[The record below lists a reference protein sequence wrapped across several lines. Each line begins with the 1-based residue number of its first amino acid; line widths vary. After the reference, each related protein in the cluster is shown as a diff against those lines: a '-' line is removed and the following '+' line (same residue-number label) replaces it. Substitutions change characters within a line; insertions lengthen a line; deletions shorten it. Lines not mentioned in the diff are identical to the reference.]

1 MSRTRA
7 DRVRRAL
14 GRIGKGIVLAVVTV
28 WTLFPIYYMLVLSF
42 TPTAELFRP
51 EYWVKHPTLE
61 SYRFVIFQES
71 VFVKY
76 FWRWMG
82 NSILIAGVTMA
93 AVVVVSALGSFA
105 LGRIRFGLTRVV
117 SGMTLFTYIIPASFL
132 SIPFFKIMGDYNL
145 LDTYWAVILAMVTFA
160 SPYALWVLWD
170 YSKTIPPEIDESAAI
185 DGAGTF
191 TIFYRIY
198 VPLVLP
204 PLIAIGTYAFFFA
217 WNEYLYAVLFL
228 QGEQMF
234 TLPISMGTFLTG
246 DDAPWNL
253 LMALS
258 TIYAIP
264 PVIFYYVF
272 RRYLTHG
279 LVSGAVQGT

>member
-1 MSRTRA
+1 MSRRP
-7 DRVRRAL
+7 DRGPRRLLLAVAR
-14 GRIGKGIVLAVVTV
+14 GAVLAVVTA
-28 WTLFPIYYMLVLSF
+28 WTLFPIYYMLTLSF

-51 EYWVKHPTLE
+51 EYWVRHPTLQ
-61 SYRFVIFQES
+61 SYRFIVFEQS
-71 VFVKY
+71 VFVKF
-76 FWRWMG
+76 FWRWMT
-82 NSILIAGVTMA
+82 NSVVVAGVTMV
-93 AVVVVSALGSFA
+93 AVLVVAALGSFA
-105 LGRIRFGLTRVV
+105 LGRIRFGLGRAV
-117 SGMTLFTYIIPASFL
+117 SGMTLFTYIIPSSFL
-132 SIPFFKIMGDYNL
+132 SIPFFKIMGDYDL

-170 YSKTIPPEIDESAAI
+170 YARTIPPEIDESAAI
-185 DGAGTF
+185 DGAGVLTVF
-191 TIFYRIY
+191 ARIY

-228 QGEQMF
+228 QSENMY
-234 TLPISMGTFLTG
+234 TLPISMGMFLTG

-253 LMALS
+253 LMAVS

-264 PVIFYYVF
+264 PVVFYYVF

-279 LVSGAVQGT
+279 LVSGAVQGL

>member
-1 MSRTRA
+1 MRGRA
-7 DRVRRAL
+7 RPTA
-14 GRIGKGIVLAVVTV
+14 GRCLREVGRGVVLAIVTA
-28 WTLFPIYYMLVLSF
+28 WTLFPIYYMLVLAF

-51 EYWVKHPTLE
+51 EYWVQHPTLE
-61 SYRFVIFQES
+61 SFKFVVLQES

-76 FWRWMG
+76 FWRWMW
-82 NSILIAGVTMA
+82 NS
-93 AVVVVSALGSFA
+93 VVVAAATMLAVLVIAALGSFA
-105 LGRIRFGLTRVV
+105 LGRIRFPLAPWV

-132 SIPFFKIMGDYNL
+132 SIPFFKIMGDYDL
-145 LDTYWAVILAMVTFA
+145 LDTYWALIAAMVTFA

-170 YSKTIPPEIDESAAI
+170 YAKTIPPEIDESAAI
-185 DGAGTF
+185 DGAGVF
-191 TIFYRIY
+191 TLFYRMY
-198 VPLVLP
+198 LPLVLP

-264 PVIFYYVF
+264 PVVFYYLF

-279 LVSGAVQGT
+279 LVSGAVQGL

>member
-1 MSRTRA
+1 MTKAEGRS
-7 DRVRRAL
+7 RAL
-14 GRIGKGIVLAVVTV
+14 LLIGARAAILAIVTV
-28 WTLFPIYYMLVLSF
+28 WTLFPIYYMLTLSF
-42 TPTAELFRP
+42 TPTTELFRP

-61 SYRFVIFQES
+61 SYRFIALQES
-71 VFVKY
+71 VFVKF

-82 NSILIAGVTMA
+82 NSVVVAAVTMVGVLIVA
-93 AVVVVSALGSFA
+93 ALGSFA
-105 LGRIRFGLTRVV
+105 LGRIRFGLGRMI
-117 SGMTLFTYIIPASFL
+117 SGMALFTYIIPSSFL
-132 SIPFFKIMGDYNL
+132 SIPFFKIMGDYDL
-145 LDTYWAVILAMVTFA
+145 LDSYWSVILAMITFA
-160 SPYALWVLWD
+160 SPYAMWVLWD
-170 YSKTIPPEIDESAAI
+170 YAKTIPPEIDESAAI
-185 DGAGTF
+185 DGAGIF
-191 TIFYRIY
+191 TLFYRMY
-198 VPLVLP
+198 LPLILP

-228 QGEQMF
+228 QSETMF

-253 LMALS
+253 LMAVS

-279 LVSGAVQGT
+279 LVSGAVQGQ

>member
-1 MSRTRA
+1 MGAARPWPLRLARA
-7 DRVRRAL
+7 AL
-14 GRIGKGIVLAVVTV
+14 CAVIVV
-28 WTLFPIYYMLVLSF
+28 WTLFPIYYMLTLSF
-42 TPTAELFRP
+42 TPTSELFRP
-51 EYWVKHPTLE
+51 EYFVAHPTLE
-61 SYRFVIFQES
+61 SYRFIVFQES
-71 VFVKY
+71 VFVKF
-76 FWRWMG
+76 FWRWMA
-82 NSILIAGVTMA
+82 NSVVIAAATMLIVLA
-93 AVVVVSALGSFA
+93 VSALGSFA
-105 LGRIRFGLTRVV
+105 LGRIRFGGARFI

-132 SIPFFKIMGDYNL
+132 SIPFFKIIGDYNL
-145 LDTYWAVILAMVTFA
+145 LDSFWSVIAAMTTFA

-185 DGAGTF
+185 DGAGVF
-191 TIFYRIY
+191 VVFYRIY
-198 VPLVLP
+198 LPLILP
-204 PLIAIGTYAFFFA
+204 VLIAIGTYAFFFA

-228 QGEQMF
+228 QSEEKF

-253 LMALS
+253 LMAIS
-258 TIYAIP
+258 TVYAIP

>member
-1 MSRTRA
+1 VSDPRG
-7 DRVRRAL
+7 DGVRRWLLRLA
-14 GRIGKGIVLAVVTV
+14 RWAVFGIVTV

-42 TPTAELFRP
+42 TSTAELFRP
-51 EYWVKHPTLE
+51 EYFVKRPTVE
-61 SYRFVIFQES
+61 SYRFVAFQGS
-71 VFVKY
+71 VFVKF

-82 NSILIAGVTMA
+82 NSVVVAAVTMI
-93 AVVVVSALGSFA
+93 AVLIISALGSFA
-105 LGRIRFGLTRVV
+105 LGRIRFGGARFI

-145 LDTYWAVILAMVTFA
+145 LDSYWSLIAAMTTFA

-185 DGAGTF
+185 DGAGYF
-191 TIFYRIY
+191 TIFFRIY
-198 VPLVLP
+198 LPLVLP
-204 PLIAIGTYAFFFA
+204 TVIAIGTYAFFFA

-228 QGEQMF
+228 QSESMY
-234 TLPISMGTFLTG
+234 TLPISMGMFLTG

-253 LMALS
+253 LMAVA

-272 RRYLTHG
+272 RRHLTHG

>member
-1 MSRTRA
+1 MSGPAA
-7 DRVRRAL
+7 DRSRAL
-14 GRIGKGIVLAVVTV
+14 LLGAARGVILAVIAV
-28 WTLFPIYYMLVLSF
+28 WTLFPIYYMLMLSF

-61 SYRFVIFQES
+61 SYRFIAFQGS
-71 VFVKY
+71 VFVKH

-82 NSILIAGVTMA
+82 NS
-93 AVVVVSALGSFA
+93 VVVAAATMLAVLVVASLGSFA
-105 LGRIRFGLTRVV
+105 LGRIRFGGARFV

-132 SIPFFKIMGDYNL
+132 SIPFFKIMGDYDL
-145 LDTYWAVILAMVTFA
+145 LDTYWSLILAMTTFA

-170 YSKTIPPEIDESAAI
+170 YAKTIPPEIDESAAI
-185 DGAGTF
+185 DGAGYFTTF
-191 TIFYRIY
+191 WRIY
-198 VPLVLP
+198 LPLVLP
-204 PLIAIGTYAFFFA
+204 TLIAIGTYAFFFA

-228 QGEQMF
+228 QSEEMF

-253 LMALS
+253 LMAVS

-272 RRYLTHG
+272 RRYLTTG
-279 LVSGAVQGT
+279 LVSGAVQGM

>member
-1 MSRTRA
+1 VIGASGGKRSWAIRA
-7 DRVRRAL
+7 ARW
-14 GRIGKGIVLAVVTV
+14 VVFAIITV
-28 WTLFPIYYMLVLSF
+28 WTLFPIYYMLSLSF
-42 TPTAELFRP
+42 TKTSELFRP
-51 EYWVKHPTLE
+51 EYFVAHPTLE
-61 SYRFVIFQES
+61 SYRFIIFQES
-71 VFVKY
+71 VFVKF

-82 NSILIAGVTMA
+82 NSVLIAGVTML
-93 AVVVVSALGSFA
+93 AVLVVSSLGSFA
-105 LGRIRFGLTRVV
+105 LGRIRFAGARLI

-132 SIPFFKIMGDYNL
+132 SIPFFKIIGEYNL
-145 LDTYWAVILAMVTFA
+145 LDTYWSVIAAMTTFA

-185 DGAGTF
+185 DGAGVF
-191 TIFYRIY
+191 TVFWRIY
-198 VPLVLP
+198 LPLVLP
-204 PLIAIGTYAFFFA
+204 TLIAIGTYAFFFA
-217 WNEYLYAVLFL
+217 WNEYLYAVLFI
-228 QGEQMF
+228 QSEEKF

-253 LMALS
+253 LMAIS
-258 TIYAIP
+258 TVYAIP

>member
-1 MSRTRA
+1 MTGHKGDRA
-7 DRVRRAL
+7 RRL
-14 GRIGKGIVLAVVTV
+14 LVLAAKGAVLAIVTV
-28 WTLFPIYYMLVLSF
+28 WTLFPIYYMLNLSF
-42 TPTAELFRP
+42 TSTAELFRP

-61 SYRFVIFQES
+61 SYRFIAFQQS

-82 NSILIAGVTMA
+82 NSVLVAAVTML
-93 AVVVVSALGSFA
+93 AVLVISALGSFA
-105 LGRIRFGLTRVV
+105 LGRIRFGLSRFV
-117 SGMTLFTYIIPASFL
+117 SGMTLFTYIIPSSFL
-132 SIPFFKIMGDYNL
+132 SIPFFKIMGDYDL
-145 LDTYWAVILAMVTFA
+145 LDTYWALIAAMTTFA
-160 SPYALWVLWD
+160 TPYALWVLWD
-170 YSKTIPPEIDESAAI
+170 YAKTIPPEIDESAAI
-185 DGAGTF
+185 DGAGLF
-191 TIFYRIY
+191 TMFYRIY
-198 VPLVLP
+198 LPLIVP

-228 QGEQMF
+228 QSEEKF

-253 LMALS
+253 LMAIS

-272 RRYLTHG
+272 RRYLTTG

>member
-1 MSRTRA
+1 MRKA
-7 DRVRRAL
+7 DGGSRAL
-14 GRIGKGIVLAVVTV
+14 LLAGARAAVLAIVTV
-28 WTLFPIYYMLVLSF
+28 WTLFPIYYMLTLSF

-51 EYWVKHPTLE
+51 EYWVKNPTLE
-61 SYRFVIFQES
+61 SYRFIALQQS
-71 VFVKY
+71 VFVKF

-82 NSILIAGVTMA
+82 NSVVVAAVTMVGVLIVA
-93 AVVVVSALGSFA
+93 ALGSFA
-105 LGRIRFGLTRVV
+105 LGRLRFPLGRMI
-117 SGMTLFTYIIPASFL
+117 SGMALFTYIIPASFL
-132 SIPFFKIMGDYNL
+132 SIPFFKIMGDYDL
-145 LDTYWAVILAMVTFA
+145 LDSYWSVILAMITFA
-160 SPYALWVLWD
+160 SPYAMWVLWD
-170 YSKTIPPEIDESAAI
+170 YAKTIPPEIDESAAI
-185 DGAGTF
+185 DGAGLF
-191 TIFYRIY
+191 TVFYRMY
-198 VPLVLP
+198 LPLILP

-228 QGEQMF
+228 QSETMF

-253 LMALS
+253 LMAVS

-279 LVSGAVQGT
+279 LVSGAVQGL

>member
-1 MSRTRA
+1 MASRPRLL
-7 DRVRRAL
+7 RL
-14 GRIGKGIVLAVVTV
+14 GRWAVLLLLVG
-28 WTLFPIYYMLVLSF
+28 WTLFPIYYMLVLSL

-61 SYRFVIFQES
+61 SYRFVVFQQS
-71 VFVKY
+71 VFVKF

-82 NSILIAGVTMA
+82 NSALVAAATMVLVLA
-93 AVVVVSALGSFA
+93 ISALGSYA
-105 LGRIRFGLTRVV
+105 LGRLRFGGARLI
-117 SGMTLFTYIIPASFL
+117 SGMALFTYIIPASFL

-145 LDTYWAVILAMVTFA
+145 LDTYWALIAAMTTFA

-170 YSKTIPPEIDESAAI
+170 YSKTIPPELDEAAAI
-185 DGAGTF
+185 DGAGVFATF
-191 TIFYRIY
+191 WRVYL
-198 VPLVLP
+198 PLVLP

-228 QGEQMF
+228 QSEEKF

-253 LMALS
+253 LMAIS
-258 TIYAIP
+258 TIYSVP
-264 PVIFYYVF
+264 PVVFYYVF

-279 LVSGAVQGT
+279 LVSGAVQGL